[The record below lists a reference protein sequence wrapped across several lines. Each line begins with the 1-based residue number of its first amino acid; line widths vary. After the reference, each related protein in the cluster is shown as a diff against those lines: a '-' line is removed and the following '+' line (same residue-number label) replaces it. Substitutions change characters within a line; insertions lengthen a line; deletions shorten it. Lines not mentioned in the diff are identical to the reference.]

1 MSRPKDSNV
10 PADRP
15 SRVEATVSAWL
26 RIGVV
31 SSVAVI
37 LAGLVVSIVRNP
49 GHLTDPQAFSLLTSP
64 GAAFPH
70 SVTDL
75 TTELLAFRGRAIITI
90 GVLLLIATPVVRVGV
105 SLVAYLKERDW
116 IYTAFTA
123 LVLTALLI
131 SFLVGAIP

>member
-1 MSRPKDSNV
+1 MSEANDPNT
-10 PADRP
+10 PPDRI

-37 LAGLVVSIVRNP
+37 LAGLVMGIVANP
-49 GHLTDPQAFSLLTSP
+49 GHLTDPQAFLLLTSP

-70 SVTDL
+70 SVADL
-75 TTELLAFRGRAIITI
+75 TMELLAFRGRAIITI

-105 SLVAYLKERDW
+105 SLMAYLKERDW

-123 LVLTALLI
+123 LVLTALVI
-131 SFLVGAIP
+131 SFAVGAIP